1 MSNIQKNEIKK
12 REDQINK
19 SLSTICDYNSKY
31 LLEKVKYF
39 EEQEKRREEK
49 RSEEK
54 RREVKRR
61 EEKRREEK
69 RREKRREEKRK
80 TNRNSNPLIYITVQ

>member
-39 EEQEKRREEK
+39 QKEEQAKRT
-49 RSEEK
+49 
-54 RREVKRR
+54 
-61 EEKRREEK
+61 
-69 RREKRREEKRK
+69 
-80 TNRNSNPLIYITVQ
+80 TNNNSNPLIYTTVQ